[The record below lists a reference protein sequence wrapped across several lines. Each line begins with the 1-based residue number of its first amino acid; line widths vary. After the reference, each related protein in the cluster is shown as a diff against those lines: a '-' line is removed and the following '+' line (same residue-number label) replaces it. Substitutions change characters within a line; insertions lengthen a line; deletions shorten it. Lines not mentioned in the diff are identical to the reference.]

1 MNFDTNA
8 CGLRIRALRQTHGI
22 TQEEFA
28 ARLHVS
34 SNHLGKVES
43 GKRRCSLD
51 LLIEIAEEFHVTLD
65 YLVLGQ
71 ERRNMTA
78 KESIHDIIKVLV
90 ALEREL

>member
-8 CGLRIRALRQTHGI
+8 CGLRIRALRQKHGI

-28 ARLHVS
+28 AHLHVS

-78 KESIHDIIKVLV
+78 KELIHDIIKVLV